1 MFFCENLCVSSYKD
15 KRNKVVSVSI
25 GHNEWTAST
34 RAARPVRRVDLF
46 RLFLAVLL
54 SHNYF
59 HPLILSL
66 LEGMTFSLTSYTMTI
81 SLINNTVFSGC
92 CFIQETELKSSA

>member
-34 RAARPVRRVDLF
+34 RAARPVEG
-46 RLFLAVLL
+46 
-54 SHNYF
+54 
-59 HPLILSL
+59 LISSDC
-66 LEGMTFSLTSYTMTI
+66 FSLYCFLIII
-81 SLINNTVFSGC
+81 SSPHFIFIRGDDIFPDELHHDNIADQQQKYIRNIALIGYAC
-92 CFIQETELKSSA
+92 

>member
-1 MFFCENLCVSSYKD
+1 MDSVYLFKLYRLLNILIQSS
-15 KRNKVVSVSI
+15 
-25 GHNEWTAST
+25 EAS
-34 RAARPVRRVDLF
+34 RRVDLF

-81 SLINNTVFSGC
+81 SLIVD
-92 CFIQETELKSSA
+92 

>member
-1 MFFCENLCVSSYKD
+1 MDSVYLFKLYRLLNILIQSS
-15 KRNKVVSVSI
+15 
-25 GHNEWTAST
+25 EAS
-34 RAARPVRRVDLF
+34 RRVDLF

-66 LEGMTFSLTSYTMTI
+66 LEGVTFSLTSYTMTI
-81 SLINNTVFSGC
+81 SLINNTQLFLGVALFRKLS
-92 CFIQETELKSSA
+92 

>member
-1 MFFCENLCVSSYKD
+1 MDSVYLFKLYRLLNILIQSS
-15 KRNKVVSVSI
+15 
-25 GHNEWTAST
+25 EAS
-34 RAARPVRRVDLF
+34 RRVDLF